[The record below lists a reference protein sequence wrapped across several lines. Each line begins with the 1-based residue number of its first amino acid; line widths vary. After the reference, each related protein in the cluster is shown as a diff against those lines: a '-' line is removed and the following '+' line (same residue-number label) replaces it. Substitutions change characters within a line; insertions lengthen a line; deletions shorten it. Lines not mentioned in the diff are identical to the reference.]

1 MSAQEPMARP
11 FAAVATEV
19 ATVAAA
25 RLPANVC
32 RARKIPRRGAA
43 TSSSISKDGAKP
55 ISALGNQELPRRKA
69 PTRTALTS

>member
-1 MSAQEPMARP
+1 MRNILCDRKTQRNGALAAQEPMARP

-25 RLPANVC
+25 RLPPSGE
-32 RARKIPRRGAA
+32 R
-43 TSSSISKDGAKP
+43 
-55 ISALGNQELPRRKA
+55 L